1 MMYSIKIKR
10 FLPILLITVFVSLQ
24 FAFSQTYKLDNNT
37 CFMEVHGTSS
47 LHDWHVDALEQ
58 SGKIV
63 VKDSASLMI
72 EALNFSVK
80 SESLKSGKSGMDK
93 NTYKAL
99 KTDKYKTIDFKFLSV
114 ESIESISDNYYK
126 VSIKGDMTICDVT
139 NSISLAFKLKLD
151 NNKVLIDGEKSL
163 LMTDYGIEP
172 PKALLGTIKTGDKIR
187 IIFKSVFLK

>member
-139 NSISLAFKLKLD
+139 N
-151 NNKVLIDGEKSL
+151 
-163 LMTDYGIEP
+163 
-172 PKALLGTIKTGDKIR
+172 
-187 IIFKSVFLK
+187 